1 MSTRPS
7 PQAVEI
13 RGVIYEIVN
22 PSDFRIRQIKEFLD
36 LSISNYSRERE
47 LAACI
52 QGMIPDMPVSLASC
66 REVGTTTGE
75 TETRVVFN
83 LQSHELMDIVK
94 AATVG
99 FVEVL
104 IADIEV
110 ELQQRPTQEL
120 RGQLTTLKGELK
132 VAQEQMASSSLL
144 EVSKAASD
152 AVRKQSNRRKN
163 ADELK
168 AQLGKASGPKAKAT
182 GFVAT
187 TSDHQ
192 MAAIQT
198 PVVGL
203 GADDEE
209 QAAIDEFLASRRAG
223 IQANTEES

>member
-1 MSTRPS
+1 MISRPS

-13 RGVIYEIVN
+13 RGVIYEIIN

-52 QGMIPDMPVSLASC
+52 QGMIPDMPASLASC

-94 AATVG
+94 ASTVG
-99 FVEVL
+99 YVELL

-110 ELQQRPTQEL
+110 ELQKRPSQEL
-120 RGQLTTLKGELK
+120 RGQLATLKAELK
-132 VAQEQMASSSLL
+132 VAQEHMASSSLL

-163 ADELK
+163 ADGLK
-168 AQLGKASGPKAKAT
+168 AELAKASGSRAKAA
-182 GFVAT
+182 GFTAT
-187 TSDHQ
+187 TSDELTAIKTPAVALSSDEDEA
-192 MAAIQT
+192 AAI
-198 PVVGL
+198 
-203 GADDEE
+203 E
-209 QAAIDEFLASRRAG
+209 EFLAARRSG
-223 IQANTEES
+223 IQANTEDA